1 MDSMFQF
8 NAEIGKEAKCY
19 KTWDWGAWLAWLGY
33 LELRVMS
40 LNTVLGIDRT

>member
-19 KTWDWGAWLAWLGY
+19 KTWDWG
-33 LELRVMS
+33 VMVMECGGWC
-40 LNTVLGIDRT
+40 TGDGVVV